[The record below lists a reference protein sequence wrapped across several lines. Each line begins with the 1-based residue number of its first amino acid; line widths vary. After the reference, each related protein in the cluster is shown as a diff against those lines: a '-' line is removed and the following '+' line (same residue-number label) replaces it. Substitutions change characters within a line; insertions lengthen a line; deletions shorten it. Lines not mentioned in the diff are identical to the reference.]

1 MNPLRARTASED
13 RATAIGKAIAF
24 FSDTAPTAK
33 PLQHLNF
40 SNYFPP
46 TPKLDTWFLRVQ
58 PLPKKPASLKHPSF
72 GWLRDFYAVLSI
84 GPKVLPALSLR
95 QGACLGRQYCRESAG
110 RSLGIR

>member
-1 MNPLRARTASED
+1 MS
-13 RATAIGKAIAF
+13 KAIAF
-24 FSDTAPTAK
+24 SLTPHPSAK

-58 PLPKKPASLKHPSF
+58 SLPKKPASLKHPSF
-72 GWLRDFYAVLSI
+72 GGLRDFYAVLSK
-84 GPKVLPALSLR
+84 GSKVLPALSLR
-95 QGACLGRQYCRESAG
+95 QGACLGQQYCRESAG